1 MSDHRLI
8 ASSPIPSERP
18 IRDFALTVVRDRQVL
33 VCADWANAVWVWDI
47 AQDLWTEQPL
57 AGVELPDFGHV
68 AVDVVG
74 ERVLFAAGGEHQD
87 PALWDLLTGELLS
100 RSTQTCVHSM
110 ALTQVHGQAVI
121 VAGVVAQ
128 LDERPVVV
136 SSGADTVLVS
146 DLAQGELIYELPCDG
161 ASGPVALSEVA
172 GRPVVLAATLDG
184 DVRAWADGSSIGQ
197 PLTGHEK
204 PVSALTT
211 MTMGGR
217 AFAVSGGEDGTA
229 RVWDLV
235 RQEQFG
241 DPLIGHQGE
250 IWTVGVTTLDD
261 HRVVLTAGRD
271 GVVRVWDPIA

>member
-1 MSDHRLI
+1 LI

-18 IRDFALTVVRDRQVL
+18 IRDFALAVVRDRQVL
-33 VCADWANAVWVWDI
+33 VCADWANKVWVWDI

-57 AGVELPDFGHV
+57 AELELPDFGHV
-68 AVDVVG
+68 AVEVVG
-74 ERVLFAAGGEHQD
+74 EQLLFAAGGEDQG
-87 PALWDLLTGELLS
+87 PALWDLMTGELLS
-100 RSTQTCVHSM
+100 RSTQPCARSL
-110 ALTQVHGQAVI
+110 ALTQVDGQAVI
-121 VAGVVAQ
+121 VGGVVAQ

-146 DLAQGELIYELPCDG
+146 DLAQGELIYELQCDG
-161 ASGPVALSEVA
+161 VSGPVALAEVA
-172 GRPVVLAATLDG
+172 GRPVVLAATLHG
-184 DVRAWADGSSIGQ
+184 EVRAWTDGGSTGQ

-204 PVSALTT
+204 RVSALTT

-217 AFAVSGGEDGTA
+217 AFAVTGGEDGTA

-241 DPLIGHQGE
+241 DPLAEHHGE
-250 IWTVGVTTLDD
+250 VWTVGVTTLDD